1 MRGREEDGLGSISP
15 PSIEEVE
22 WRRGG
27 SEVRRERRWDQAPI
41 GGPHMSEGAGGGTGS
56 AWANLGRER
65 ADVGRGRGK
74 APAEP
79 GRKGEREDLT
89 LFFFN

>member
-1 MRGREEDGLGSISP
+1 
-15 PSIEEVE
+15 
-22 WRRGG
+22 
-27 SEVRRERRWDQAPI
+27 
-41 GGPHMSEGAGGGTGS
+41 MSKGAGGGTGS
-56 AWANLGRER
+56 AWANLGRAR

-89 LFFFN
+89 LFFLIKAKKGYCDIKNVYNGLKIQVKIG